1 MKLRLPNFGPLR
13 RPRAV
18 WNLNDPRWGRQ
29 EGDDS
34 KPQGS
39 DEQRPED
46 NRSPEKPRQDDDR
59 RGQRPQAGPPDLDEL
74 WRDFNQKL
82 GGMLGGRGGRGGRG
96 DGQRPFGGQGGG
108 SGGGGDGSFQPDMK
122 SARVG
127 MGLIAAVAALIWL
140 GTGFFIVQEGQQA
153 VITQF
158 GKYHSTVGAGFN
170 WRLPYPVQRHEL
182 VFVTQI
188 RSLDVGRDAIIKAT
202 GLRESAML
210 TADEN
215 IVEIKF
221 AVQYRLNDARAFL
234 FESKNPTEAVVQAA
248 ETAVREV
255 VGKMRMDS
263 ALSDERDQIAP
274 RVRTLMQ
281 KILDRYKVG
290 IEVVGINL
298 QQGGVR
304 PPEQVQAAFDDV
316 LKAGQERERAK
327 NEAQAYAND
336 VVPRAVG
343 AASRLKEEADAYKA
357 RIVAQAQGDAQ
368 RFKSVYAEY
377 QKAPQVTRDRMYIDA
392 MQQIYGSVTK
402 IMVDSKQGSNL
413 LYLPLD
419 KIIEMT
425 GQTAEDPGSS
435 SSSTAPSNASS
446 GAAGVITDS
455 RTRDASRARS
465 RDSR

>member
-1 MKLRLPNFGPLR
+1 MNLRTGLLR
-13 RPRAV
+13 SRLAPAR
-18 WNLNDPRWGRQ
+18 WNEIFNLNDPRWGRGPNGSTP
-29 EGDDS
+29 EGD
-34 KPQGS
+34 GS
-39 DEQRPED
+39 GPKGPNE
-46 NRSPEKPRQDDDR
+46 PREPK
-59 RGQRPQAGPPDLDEL
+59 RGAGPSEGPPDLDEL
-74 WRDFNQKL
+74 WRDFNRKL
-82 GGMLGGRGGRGGRG
+82 SGL
-96 DGQRPFGGQGGG
+96 F
-108 SGGGGDGSFQPDMK
+108 GGGGGRKGGGAGLPPPDMK
-122 SARVG
+122 GAG
-127 MGLIAAVAALIWL
+127 IGIGLLLGVALLLWL

-158 GKYHSTVGAGFN
+158 GRYKTTVGAGFN
-170 WRLPYPVQRHEL
+170 WRLPYPIQRHEV

-188 RSLDVGRDAIIKAT
+188 RSVDVGRDNVIRAT
-202 GLRESAML
+202 GLRDSAML
-210 TADEN
+210 TEDEN

-255 VGKMRMDS
+255 VGKMKMDS
-263 ALSDERDQIAP
+263 ALAEERDQIAP
-274 RVRTLMQ
+274 RVRSLMQ
-281 KILDRYKVG
+281 SILDRYKVG
-290 IEVVGINL
+290 IEVVGVNL

-343 AASRLKEEADAYKA
+343 AASRLKEEADAYRA

-368 RFKSVYAEY
+368 RFRSVLTEY
-377 QKAPQVTRDRMYIDA
+377 QKAPQVTRDRMYVDT
-392 MQQIYGSVTK
+392 MQQIYSNVTK
-402 IMVDSKQGSNL
+402 VLVDSRQGSNL

-419 KIIEMT
+419 KIM
-425 GQTAEDPGSS
+425 QQVAAEAQSAAGSA
-435 SSSTAPSNASS
+435 TPVT
-446 GAAGVITDS
+446 GAAATSGSTGAPQSAGGTPSSNDA
-455 RTRDASRARS
+455 RTRDAGRTRD